1 MDARD
6 TALAAVHSAFR
17 SDVQKLFVTLVNG
30 LALATDEDATTPQ
43 AAAAFRLG
51 FEQSTR
57 ALQVAC
63 ATIDA
68 VLPPSA

>member
-6 TALAAVHSAFR
+6 TALAAVYSAFR

-30 LALATDEDATTPQ
+30 LAVATDEDATPAQ

-51 FEQSTR
+51 FEQSTH
-57 ALQVAC
+57 ALEVAC
-63 ATIDA
+63 ATIDS
-68 VLPPSA
+68 VLPPPA